1 MRFPRNA
8 RIFRGQLDAAP
19 FAAVFFLLVIFVMLS
34 SLVYTPGVK
43 SLVYISSLVYT
54 PGVKLDLPTADD
66 LPGTDKPTVAVAIDS
81 SGRWYFENEQIEPG
95 RLRERLSQAAK
106 QFPSP
111 PVLIVQADKDA
122 TTEMIVRLV
131 MVARQAG
138 ITNGLLATL
147 PRPLSVR

>member
-34 SLVYTPGVK
+34 SLVYTPGVR
-43 SLVYISSLVYT
+43 LE
-54 PGVKLDLPTADD
+54 LPVADD

-81 SGRWYFENEQIEPG
+81 SGRWYFENERVDEG
-95 RLRERLSQAAK
+95 RLRARLVQIVKNSAT
-106 QFPSP
+106 P
-111 PVLIVQADKDA
+111 PTLIVQADKAA
-122 TTEMIVRLV
+122 TTEMVVRLT
-131 MVARQAG
+131 MLARSAG

-147 PRPLSVR
+147 PRPLASAP